1 MSPKRGAP
9 VKVSGIY
16 FLALVLLAYLLLF
29 GTTPDKALAALAESW
44 QVLAKLLPALI
55 VVIVLL
61 GLFNYFFN
69 PKKMARF
76 LGSESG
82 LRGWLI
88 AVAGGILSHGPAY
101 IWFPLLSDLRGHGT
115 KMGLIAA
122 FIYVRAIKL
131 PWIPLMVEYFGWP
144 FTIIISLYLIVGGV
158 VQGLLIDLFDR
169 WVFVDR
175 ERPR

>member
-1 MSPKRGAP
+1 MPK
-9 VKVSGIY
+9 
-16 FLALVLLAYLLLF
+16 
-29 GTTPDKALAALAESW
+29 
-44 QVLAKLLPALI
+44 
-55 VVIVLL
+55 
-61 GLFNYFFN
+61 
-69 PKKMARF
+69 F

-88 AVAGGILSHGPAY
+88 AVAGGILSHGPVY

-144 FTIIISLYLIVGGV
+144 FTIIISIYLIIAGV
-158 VQGLLIDLFDR
+158 VQGLLIDLLY
-169 WVFVDR
+169 VD
-175 ERPR
+175 EQRPQ

>member
-1 MSPKRGAP
+1 MSPKGGAP
-9 VKVSGIY
+9 VRVSGIY

-29 GTTPDKALAALAESW
+29 STTPDKALAALAESW
-44 QVLAKLLPALI
+44 LVLAKLLPVLMA
-55 VVIVLL
+55 VIVLL
-61 GLFNYFFN
+61 GLFNSFFN
-69 PKKMARF
+69 PKKMAKF

-88 AVAGGILSHGPAY
+88 AVAGGILSHGPVY

-115 KMGLIAA
+115 KIGLIAA

-144 FTIIISLYLIVGGV
+144 FTIIISIYLIIAGV
-158 VQGLLIDLFDR
+158 VQGMLIDF
-169 WVFVDR
+169 F
-175 ERPR
+175 ER